1 MKEVDIINGVRF
13 GGELYDLSS
22 VLKKF
27 QKLYVLLRMFSIF
40 RVFKSEERISGLILK
55 FFHFSHPHI
64 ILSELF
70 PTLKILHQEKSYP
83 KIHKIVKAVMVI
95 FH

>member
-27 QKLYVLLRMFSIF
+27 QKQILLLGMFGIFQSILYIIIYLFTPQIYQKKQHLG
-40 RVFKSEERISGLILK
+40 SE
-55 FFHFSHPHI
+55 
-64 ILSELF
+64 
-70 PTLKILHQEKSYP
+70 
-83 KIHKIVKAVMVI
+83 
-95 FH
+95 